1 MSTTILGRFRQGIG
15 IGVGLAV
22 LVYVGYA
29 LVVGADEVAGALG
42 AFAWE
47 WLPVLLALSIV
58 NYVIRF
64 VRWEYYLR
72 LLDIRVPLGT
82 SAAIFLAGLAMTV
95 TPGKVGEFLKSY
107 LLKES
112 QGIPMARSAPVVFAE
127 RLSDLLALVLLAAIG
142 VAEYGGP
149 KATPILAAA
158 GIAIGAGILVL
169 QSQGLTD
176 TVLGIAGRA
185 PGVAKVVPKIS
196 EAIDAS
202 RALLSW
208 KPLVLGLLLSAVAWY
223 AECAEY
229 LLAFRGFGIT
239 TVEQGVAV
247 FGYSFSTV
255 AGVVSPGGLGPTDIG
270 LIEIAQR
277 FTPELEGQRD
287 VATAASFIVRFC
299 TLWFAVILGA
309 IALMRFRR
317 YVDVDVE
324 RARDAGAG
332 ESELGAAAG
341 ERDDGHGEP
350 DVRADESLGAEEP
363 AGAE

>member
-29 LVVGADEVAGALG
+29 LVVGWEDVAGAL
-42 AFAWE
+42 ASWDWR
-47 WLPVLLALSIV
+47 WLPVLLALSLV

-64 VRWEYYLR
+64 IRWEYYLR
-72 LLDIRVPLGT
+72 LLDIRVPLRT
-82 SAAIFLAGLAMTV
+82 SAAVFVAGLAMTV

-112 QGIPMARSAPVVFAE
+112 ADIPMARSAPVVFVE
-127 RLSDLLALVLLAAIG
+127 RLSDLLALVLLAAVG

-149 KATPILAAA
+149 KATPVLAAA
-158 GIAIGAGILVL
+158 GIGIGTGIVVL
-169 QSQGLTD
+169 QSRPLTD
-176 TVLGIAGRA
+176 TVLGLLDRAGLGA
-185 PGVAKVVPKIS
+185 LTAKLA

-202 RALLSW
+202 RALLTW
-208 KPLVLGLLLSAVAWY
+208 KPLVLGLLLSSVAWY

-229 LLAFRGFGIT
+229 LLAFRGFGIDSMD
-239 TVEQGVAV
+239 QGVAV
-247 FGYSFSTV
+247 FGYAFSTV

-277 FTPELEGQRD
+277 FTPALDGQRD

-309 IALMRFRR
+309 VALMRFRR
-317 YVDVDVE
+317 FVDVD
-324 RARDAGAG
+324 
-332 ESELGAAAG
+332 
-341 ERDDGHGEP
+341 
-350 DVRADESLGAEEP
+350 ADEARGVEP
-363 AGAE
+363 PA

>member
-29 LVVGADEVAGALG
+29 IAVGAGEVAGALG

-47 WLPVLLALSIV
+47 WLPILLALSLV
-58 NYVIRF
+58 NYVVRF

-82 SAAIFLAGLAMTV
+82 SAAVFLAGLAMTI

-112 QGIPMARSAPVVFAE
+112 QGVPMARSAPVVFAE
-127 RLSDLLALVLLAAIG
+127 RLSDLLALVLLAALG

-158 GIAIGAGILVL
+158 GIGITVGIVVL
-169 QSQGLTD
+169 QSQTLTD
-176 TVLGIAGRA
+176 TFLGLLSRA
-185 PGVAKVVPKIS
+185 PGVANLVPKLR

-202 RALLSW
+202 RALLSF
-208 KPLVLGLLLSAVAWY
+208 KPLVLGLLMSAVAWY

-229 LLAFRGFGIT
+229 LLAFRGFGID
-239 TVEQGVAV
+239 TVEQGVAI
-247 FGYSFSTV
+247 FGYAFSTV

-277 FTPELEGQRD
+277 FTPELEGKRD
-287 VATAASFIVRFC
+287 IATAASFIVRFS

-309 IALMRFRR
+309 IALLRFRR
-317 YVDVDVE
+317 FVDVDVDE
-324 RARDAGAG
+324 ARGG
-332 ESELGAAAG
+332 PPS
-341 ERDDGHGEP
+341 
-350 DVRADESLGAEEP
+350 AD
-363 AGAE
+363 